1 MPVVKTIVRK
11 VHQEAVVKV
20 AGTAAAATIDLAT
33 DLVAAGQVATEGSQ
47 SVSIVGVSWSGA
59 ADGVITITRNSVVI
73 MTLQSNSTNTLLFD
87 GQTMPP
93 DAINS
98 THNIVVTISGA
109 QCECWL
115 KLRKLSGYQTTVEP
129 EQFGPYDNP
138 SVAGS

>member
-1 MPVVKTIVRK
+1 MPVVKTIVK
-11 VHQEAVVKV
+11 NVHQEAVVKV
-20 AGTAAAATIDLAT
+20 AGTAAAATIDLAA
-33 DLVAAGQVATEGSQ
+33 DLVAAGQVTSGTQ
-47 SVSIVGVSWSGA
+47 SVSIVGVNWSGG
-59 ADGVITITRNSVVI
+59 ADGIISIARNNVVI
-73 MTLQSNSTNTLLFD
+73 MTLQANAAGMLFFD

-98 THNIVVTISGA
+98 TSNIVVTISGA

-115 KLRKLSGYQTTVEP
+115 KLRKLAGYQTTIEP